1 MHTLKNWTAK
11 RSGPQM
17 TVSGF
22 APDDRYLER
31 RLKFSV
37 VTIQG
42 PCEGRMLS
50 PASSIGIQRDGSSI
64 ALI

>member
-11 RSGPQM
+11 RSGPQI
-17 TVSGF
+17 TVSGYSP
-22 APDDRYLER
+22 ADRLMER

-37 VTIQG
+37 VEVQG
-42 PCEGRMLS
+42 PCAGRMLS
-50 PASSIGIQRDGSSI
+50 PASSIGVQRDGSCI